1 MDPLNPPA
9 TSTLPLASEIPRC
22 PERENDSP
30 PVAFQFFAAL
40 SYTSAFSVKTVP
52 LVPPPVTST
61 SPLASKVAAWLVRPA
76 FKAPVR
82 DHKPVAGSYS
92 SDGAPTPSPPVTCT
106 LPFGSNEAV
115 CVVRGTCIEP
125 VGVQSCVFGSYSSAL
140 DSRSLA
146 LSPPV
151 TRTLPSDNKV
161 AVY

>member
-82 DHKPVAGSYS
+82 DHKPVAGSYNSESQTIGLGES
-92 SDGAPTPSPPVTCT
+92 SRPPVTST
-106 LPFGSNEAV
+106 LPLGK
-115 CVVRGTCIEP
+115 T
-125 VGVQSCVFGSYSSAL
+125 
-140 DSRSLA
+140 
-146 LSPPV
+146 
-151 TRTLPSDNKV
+151 V
-161 AVY
+161 AV